1 MKIRRRGDLIFGEDH
16 EEEAAQ
22 FDCLDRLHYPESPS
36 VADVEHPN
44 GKPGWVWG
52 PAAQRHVQVIGAM
65 DYWLGG
71 GDLRPGWSKQ
81 NRK

>member
-1 MKIRRRGDLIFGEDH
+1 MDLRSENFVSNPIMKIRRRGDLIFGEDH

-44 GKPGWVWG
+44 GKPRWVWG
-52 PAAQRHVQVIGAM
+52 PAAQT
-65 DYWLGG
+65 
-71 GDLRPGWSKQ
+71 
-81 NRK
+81 